1 MSKARLSKTVP
12 AFLHVFFLNE
22 VQSSLPIREAAAN
35 PLYLPSYSLLFMVD
49 FEIDTPACW
58 RVLFTWFTVVMG
70 FLFTMEMIH
79 VAISLIGCSVQFCWT
94 TCCLFTVKFPNAN
107 TTP

>member
-1 MSKARLSKTVP
+1 M
-12 AFLHVFFLNE
+12 FVFFNE

-49 FEIDTPACW
+49 FEIDTPA
-58 RVLFTWFTVVMG
+58 TVVMG
-70 FLFTMEMIH
+70 FLFTMEMFH
-79 VAISLIGCSVQFCWT
+79 VAISRIGCSVQFCLT